1 MSALE
6 LTSSLDYAAN
16 TTLLVTM
23 RLDHQLFGI
32 PVEYVRDVLKDQK
45 IARIPRAPEDIA
57 GSINLRGRIVTV
69 LNLRKR
75 LGIASEYGAR
85 PMFVVVEYKGE
96 PFGIMVDNVSEV
108 LKLPETDIEK
118 APPNLTPNW
127 REVSSGVCR
136 LEKDLLVVVDVRAL
150 LAV

>member
-69 LNLRKR
+69 LNLRKTPWHCER
-75 LGIASEYGAR
+75 VWRAPDVCGGGI
-85 PMFVVVEYKGE
+85 
-96 PFGIMVDNVSEV
+96 
-108 LKLPETDIEK
+108 
-118 APPNLTPNW
+118 
-127 REVSSGVCR
+127 
-136 LEKDLLVVVDVRAL
+136 
-150 LAV
+150 